1 MDSSATHSA
10 SSHSPET
17 TTDEHAL
24 LHRFFHD
31 LNNHLGVV
39 MGNADLL
46 LDVDTLEEKR
56 AKRTRAIH
64 TAASKAAAL
73 VLEMQIKLG

>member
-1 MDSSATHSA
+1 MDTHAAQVIASTHSQ
-10 SSHSPET
+10 ET
-17 TTDEHAL
+17 GTEEHIL
-24 LHRFFHD
+24 LLRFFHD

-39 MGNADLL
+39 MGNAELL
-46 LDVDTLEEKR
+46 LDGTEEEKR
-56 AKRTRAIH
+56 GKRTRAIH